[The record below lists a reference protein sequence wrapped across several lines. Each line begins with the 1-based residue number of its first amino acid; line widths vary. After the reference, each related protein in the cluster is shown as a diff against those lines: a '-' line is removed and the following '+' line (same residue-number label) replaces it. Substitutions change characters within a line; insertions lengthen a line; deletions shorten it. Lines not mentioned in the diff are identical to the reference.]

1 MAAEK
6 EIIKLRS
13 RLTSI
18 ESCCLHF
25 DGKTINF
32 AGLSIEFIVIALS
45 TLAEKFVVGLKGLPF
60 DRSAMATFE
69 AIKEC
74 LFGFDLTHKN
84 TIIVSDTAAVN
95 TGAKNGVAKRLTEF
109 LPEQVTFYPCQ
120 LHALEQ
126 SLKVFVEKIY
136 TGNQNKQSPKLDL
149 NFVTIITKNFNVLK
163 QVYEEKATIFV
174 LTETFAHSRGDY
186 RYLCCGKHI
195 NRELI
200 FQQ

>member
-32 AGLSIEFIVIALS
+32 ACLSIEFIAIALS
-45 TLAEKFVVGLKGLPF
+45 PVTEKNVVGLKGLPF
-60 DRSAMATFE
+60 DRSAMASFE

-74 LFGFDLTHKN
+74 LIGFDLAHKI
-84 TIIVSDTAAVN
+84 TIIVSETAAAN

-120 LHALEQ
+120 
-126 SLKVFVEKIY
+126 
-136 TGNQNKQSPKLDL
+136 
-149 NFVTIITKNFNVLK
+149 
-163 QVYEEKATIFV
+163 
-174 LTETFAHSRGDY
+174 
-186 RYLCCGKHI
+186 
-195 NRELI
+195 
-200 FQQ
+200 